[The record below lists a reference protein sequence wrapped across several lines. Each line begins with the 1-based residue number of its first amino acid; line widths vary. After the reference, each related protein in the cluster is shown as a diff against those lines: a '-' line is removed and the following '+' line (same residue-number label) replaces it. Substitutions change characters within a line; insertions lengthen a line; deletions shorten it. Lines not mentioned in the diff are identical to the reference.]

1 MIAQEFM
8 EEGKPLPVGP
18 EDWVDFEEIS
28 QEQPHIAVT
37 VRIKTLRGMLE
48 DQACWTEDDL
58 QRLKLLR

>member
-8 EEGKPLPVGP
+8 EEAKPLPLGP

-28 QEQPHIAVT
+28 QEQPYIAVT